1 MPAPFR
7 SQALVCRDAVEAV
20 TDYLEGAMS
29 PRQRERFEAH
39 LDECE
44 HCREYL
50 EQMRTTIHALGR
62 IEPETLE
69 PAVLDELVA
78 LYHRWQADGT

>member
-20 TDYLEGAMS
+20 TDYLEGTMS
-29 PRQRERFEAH
+29 PRQRRRFEAH

-44 HCREYL
+44 HCNEYL

-62 IEPETLE
+62 IAPHDLE
-69 PAVLDELVA
+69 PQVLDEMVA
-78 LYHRWQADGT
+78 LYRRWQAGGT

>member
-1 MPAPFR
+1 VPAPFR

-29 PRQRERFEAH
+29 PRQRERFESH
-39 LDECE
+39 LDECD

-50 EQMRTTIHALGR
+50 EQMRTMIHALGR
-62 IEPETLE
+62 VEPEALG
-69 PAVLDELVA
+69 PPVMDELVL
-78 LYHRWQADGT
+78 LYQRWRAGG

>member
-1 MPAPFR
+1 VPAPFR

-29 PRQRERFEAH
+29 ARQRERFEAH
-39 LDECE
+39 LDECV

-50 EQMRTTIHALGR
+50 EQMRTTVHALGR
-62 IEPETLE
+62 IEPESLE
-69 PAVLDELVA
+69 PEVLDELVA
-78 LYHRWQADGT
+78 LYRRWQQES